1 MIAEGG
7 IRMDKWLWHAR
18 LFKSRSLATQ
28 FCNAGKLRVDGVVIR
43 KAHFLARPNMVL
55 TFSRGP
61 QVRII
66 KILLLGSRRGPAT
79 EAKALY
85 EDLSPSMSPTRTEAH
100 SSATVIRT
108 MGSGRPTKRERR
120 KLDQLRSN

>member
-1 MIAEGG
+1 MITESG

-18 LFKSRSLATQ
+18 FFKSRSLATQ
-28 FCNAGKLRVDGVVIR
+28 FCNAGKLRVGGVVIR

-66 KILLLGSRRGPAT
+66 KILALGTRRGPAT

-85 EDLSPSMSPTRTEAH
+85 EDLSPSMSPTRTEANL
-100 SSATVIRT
+100 SATVIRT